1 MDFLSDYELLKKFN
15 VYCSEAEV
23 TGNGALVRLAP
34 VPLFFYRDPKTAV
47 EYSGQ
52 SGQTTHGDQKAY
64 DACRYYGA
72 LIVAA
77 LQGYSKDDLLKNA
90 FYSKNKRWFGKNELH
105 PDVKSVAEGSY
116 KRRNGYE
123 DGIRG
128 NSYIVNAL
136 EAALWAFWSDE
147 DSFEKGALAAVNLG
161 DDTDTTAAI
170 YGQLAG
176 AYYGYNKL
184 PNDWVRDVYAK
195 TFMEKSN
202 PKNKTSLLSE
212 PPTYQNPEL
221 QQMIND
227 GKIQPLIWFDK
238 RKLTDADMEIVAYY
252 LLQDNKTLTQL
263 CLSNNKIGDK
273 GAQYLSEALQKNT
286 TLTTL
291 DLSYNQI
298 GNKGVQ
304 YLGEALKKNTVR
316 EKSFTLDLSHVI
328 QALTTLQLQNNQI
341 GAQGS
346 QYLVEA
352 LQTNTTLTEL
362 YLSRNAIGS
371 QWQQHLQELTENRNL
386 TLDLSGNPRY
396 FENYCVIS

>member
-1 MDFLSDYELLKKFN
+1 MAS
-15 VYCSEAEV
+15 S
-23 TGNGALVRLAP
+23 
-34 VPLFFYRDPKTAV
+34 
-47 EYSGQ
+47 
-52 SGQTTHGDQKAY
+52 
-64 DACRYYGA
+64 
-72 LIVAA
+72 I
-77 LQGYSKDDLLKNA
+77 GYTNNQESK
-90 FYSKNKRWFGKNELH
+90 
-105 PDVKSVAEGSY
+105 
-116 KRRNGYE
+116 
-123 DGIRG
+123 
-128 NSYIVNAL
+128 
-136 EAALWAFWSDE
+136 
-147 DSFEKGALAAVNLG
+147 
-161 DDTDTTAAI
+161 
-170 YGQLAG
+170 
-176 AYYGYNKL
+176 
-184 PNDWVRDVYAK
+184 
-195 TFMEKSN
+195 
-202 PKNKTSLLSE
+202 KTSLLSE

-221 QQMIND
+221 QRMINV

-273 GAQYLSEALQKNT
+273 GAQYLSEALKKDTVRKKPFTLHLSYVTQ

-304 YLGEALKKNTVR
+304 HLGEALKKNT
-316 EKSFTLDLSHVI
+316 TLTI
-328 QALTTLQLQNNQI
+328 LQLQNNQI

-362 YLSRNAIGS
+362 YLSRNEIGP

-396 FENYCVIS
+396 FENYCVTS

>member
-1 MDFLSDYELLKKFN
+1 MAS
-15 VYCSEAEV
+15 S
-23 TGNGALVRLAP
+23 
-34 VPLFFYRDPKTAV
+34 
-47 EYSGQ
+47 
-52 SGQTTHGDQKAY
+52 
-64 DACRYYGA
+64 
-72 LIVAA
+72 I
-77 LQGYSKDDLLKNA
+77 GYTNNQESK
-90 FYSKNKRWFGKNELH
+90 
-105 PDVKSVAEGSY
+105 
-116 KRRNGYE
+116 
-123 DGIRG
+123 
-128 NSYIVNAL
+128 
-136 EAALWAFWSDE
+136 
-147 DSFEKGALAAVNLG
+147 
-161 DDTDTTAAI
+161 
-170 YGQLAG
+170 
-176 AYYGYNKL
+176 
-184 PNDWVRDVYAK
+184 
-195 TFMEKSN
+195 
-202 PKNKTSLLSE
+202 KTSLLSE

-221 QQMIND
+221 QRMINV

-273 GAQYLSEALQKNT
+273 GAQYLSEALKKDT

-304 YLGEALKKNTVR
+304 HLGEALKKNT
-316 EKSFTLDLSHVI
+316 TLTI
-328 QALTTLQLQNNQI
+328 LQLQNNQI

-362 YLSRNAIGS
+362 YLSRNEIGP

-396 FENYCVIS
+396 FENYCVTS

>member
-1 MDFLSDYELLKKFN
+1 MALSITYTNNQD
-15 VYCSEAEV
+15 
-23 TGNGALVRLAP
+23 
-34 VPLFFYRDPKTAV
+34 
-47 EYSGQ
+47 
-52 SGQTTHGDQKAY
+52 
-64 DACRYYGA
+64 
-72 LIVAA
+72 
-77 LQGYSKDDLLKNA
+77 
-90 FYSKNKRWFGKNELH
+90 
-105 PDVKSVAEGSY
+105 
-116 KRRNGYE
+116 
-123 DGIRG
+123 
-128 NSYIVNAL
+128 
-136 EAALWAFWSDE
+136 
-147 DSFEKGALAAVNLG
+147 
-161 DDTDTTAAI
+161 
-170 YGQLAG
+170 
-176 AYYGYNKL
+176 
-184 PNDWVRDVYAK
+184 
-195 TFMEKSN
+195 

-212 PPTYQNPEL
+212 PPIYQNPEL

-273 GAQYLSEALQKNT
+273 GAQYLSEALKKDT

-304 YLGEALKKNTVR
+304 HLGEALKKNT
-316 EKSFTLDLSHVI
+316 TLTI
-328 QALTTLQLQNNQI
+328 LQLQNNQI

-362 YLSRNAIGS
+362 YLSRNEIGP

-396 FENYCVIS
+396 FENYCVTS